1 MVRVDGH
8 ANAFRITVIFVLL
21 LLSVILVM
29 VRVDGHANPFRIQR
43 RQPRFYATTTFLSP
57 SADSEQQ
64 PSQSYCN
71 VWSNAA
77 IGLCPTQERNTR
89 RPPREANVFFL
100 TLETRGSSSFSF
112 VPHFSTTDVG
122 LFNRKHSNTSC
133 GNFNHTNNFINSKHS
148 VDWLRFQNQVCR
160 RESCSLLSVLSDG
173 SDANLETT
181 RMTVVNTRASKT
193 LWQNSRHFFDPVVD
207 GNGYQHVVVRK
218 RASDS
223 RKIRRDEGTHVV
235 GNFGLFCIH
244 ASLSYIIFF

>member
-1 MVRVDGH
+1 VGLDNEARRHLLSEQCTIKIAYPCFAFYSFQQRNNVTVILVLLSGILVMVRVDGH

-148 VDWLRFQNQVCR
+148 VD
-160 RESCSLLSVLSDG
+160 
-173 SDANLETT
+173 
-181 RMTVVNTRASKT
+181 
-193 LWQNSRHFFDPVVD
+193 
-207 GNGYQHVVVRK
+207 
-218 RASDS
+218 
-223 RKIRRDEGTHVV
+223 
-235 GNFGLFCIH
+235 
-244 ASLSYIIFF
+244 